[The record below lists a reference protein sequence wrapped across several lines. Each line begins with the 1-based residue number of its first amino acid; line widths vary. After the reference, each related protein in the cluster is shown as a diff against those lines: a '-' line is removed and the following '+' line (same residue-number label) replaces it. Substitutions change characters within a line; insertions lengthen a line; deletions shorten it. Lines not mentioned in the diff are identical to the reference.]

1 MTRVSYKGH
10 NRTGCQRCGGAAAL
24 SETTYRGNGGATKV
38 CCIECE
44 PDILAARER
53 ATART
58 AAWRKKKEDL
68 KEYRAAEARKYRA
81 DHPETVQAYQREWA
95 EKNKDKLRAC
105 SRDWRKANPWAGR
118 AAAAHHRALIRQ
130 RTVKWA
136 DREALKAFY
145 KACPEGMVVDHI
157 IPLKGKNVCGLHVVN
172 NLQYLTFEENGKKS
186 NHFDQEKIRA

>member
-1 MTRVSYKGH
+1 MTETLYKANLGV
-10 NRTGCQRCGGAAAL
+10 L
-24 SETTYRGNGGATKV
+24 KP
-38 CCIECE
+38 CCTECE
-44 PDILAARER
+44 PEVLAKKQRDVARV
-53 ATART
+53 

-172 NLQYLTFEENGKKS
+172 NLQYLTFEDNGKKS